1 MNKPQKRLLTN
12 FILVLIITI
21 GFVVFIVN
29 IRSTVNSSEAIRSL
43 EILGKEVLR
52 YRKQYGSL
60 PSESYTEIIRDKFR
74 MARLGNIH
82 YRAQWIDFGADAN
95 STILAYVTK
104 PFKRFFEKY
113 YIVLWLDGRVEKH
126 CKADFERILDK
137 QQNKSELE
145 WLRKNILQKT
155 QIHQE
160 PDLF

>member
-1 MNKPQKRLLTN
+1 MNE
-12 FILVLIITI
+12 ITFHLHPI
-21 GFVVFIVN
+21 GSIQRSKDSVN
-29 IRSTVNSSEAIRSL
+29 L